1 MLNLQTFFFHRNR
14 KTNLHLRVSKSRFQQ
29 IFLSIFFF
37 FPQGAKA
44 MVCTQKKALFNK
56 KNLTKNS
63 KFSFCHFFE
72 LFIDIAS
79 KKG

>member
-1 MLNLQTFFFHRNR
+1 
-14 KTNLHLRVSKSRFQQ
+14 
-29 IFLSIFFF
+29 
-37 FPQGAKA
+37 
-44 MVCTQKKALFNK
+44 MVCTQKKVLFNK

-79 KKG
+79 KKGE

>member
-37 FPQGAKA
+37 FPQAAKA
-44 MVCTQKKALFNK
+44 MVCTQKKVLFN
-56 KNLTKNS
+56 TKNS